1 MTRGDAEGKV
11 TGRQTSRWRREGR
24 VVPEGLYREHG
35 PVSTLSLVFLASK
48 KGEKEKLKPLTL
60 R

>member
-1 MTRGDAEGKV
+1 MGKV

-24 VVPEGLYREHG
+24 VVPEGLWREHG

-48 KGEKEKLKPLTL
+48 KGEKEKLKPPTL